1 MATTRPPRD
10 DREQNNPVVVVAV
23 QSNPVEGCQ
32 EYFMSRQSRASA
44 LAEPAPAKWE
54 IKPAETKAS
63 TESEQST
70 ADIGRISKT

>member
-1 MATTRPPRD
+1 MP
-10 DREQNNPVVVVAV
+10 
-23 QSNPVEGCQ
+23 
-32 EYFMSRQSRASA
+32 RQSRASA